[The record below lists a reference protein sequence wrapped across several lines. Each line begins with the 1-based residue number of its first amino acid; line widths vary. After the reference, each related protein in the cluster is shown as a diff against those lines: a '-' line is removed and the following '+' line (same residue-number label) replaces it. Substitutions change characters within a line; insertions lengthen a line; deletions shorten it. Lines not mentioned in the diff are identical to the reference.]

1 MLGGRVA
8 CGGEAGLCGSR
19 AGRRRAFSAGV
30 VRGVAASLLGTSGC
44 GRLCPG
50 AGRIGAGGVGAGG
63 VGTLTASFVLHG
75 FLRGSKGSVPDCPLR
90 SIPIHSAGGA
100 RYACGLPSL
109 CLHAGSACPLAH
121 SPARIGAN
129 RCERLGRSRLAM
141 EEEPIHSSRVLTCES
156 SLASPHA
163 PRHADVATRWG
174 KALSLRLPAQRQ
186 GKFPNF
192 PPDVQITS
200 GLGRFVPCRTSFKRS
215 HAP

>member
-1 MLGGRVA
+1 M
-8 CGGEAGLCGSR
+8 
-19 AGRRRAFSAGV
+19 
-30 VRGVAASLLGTSGC
+30 
-44 GRLCPG
+44 
-50 AGRIGAGGVGAGG
+50 
-63 VGTLTASFVLHG
+63 TATFVLHG

-100 RYACGLPSL
+100 RYAFGLPSICLQPVFNLSSTWLHTLASLRL
-109 CLHAGSACPLAH
+109 CSPTRAVGSAPTEASGSDDPDSRWRKIRSAPRESSLA
-121 SPARIGAN
+121 SPH
-129 RCERLGRSRLAM
+129 L
-141 EEEPIHSSRVLTCES
+141 RVLTCES

-163 PRHADVATRWG
+163 LRHADVASRRG

-200 GLGRFVPCRTSFKRS
+200 SLGRIVPLRTSVKRP

>member
-1 MLGGRVA
+1 M
-8 CGGEAGLCGSR
+8 
-19 AGRRRAFSAGV
+19 
-30 VRGVAASLLGTSGC
+30 
-44 GRLCPG
+44 
-50 AGRIGAGGVGAGG
+50 
-63 VGTLTASFVLHG
+63 TATFVLHG

-100 RYACGLPSL
+100 RYAFGLPSI
-109 CLHAGSACPLAH
+109 CLQPVFNLASH
-121 SPARIGAN
+121 SGFTATLLANSCGRIGAN
-129 RCERLGRSRLAM
+129 RGERLRRSRLAM
-141 EEEPIHSSRVLTCES
+141 EEDSIRSSRVLTRESPLASPHLRVLTCES

-163 PRHADVATRWG
+163 LRHADVASRRG

-200 GLGRFVPCRTSFKRS
+200 SLGRIVPLRTSVKRP